1 MKQKLKA
8 LLLIL
13 SLLVAILIIHSC
25 SKDYNNKTTCSISGN
40 VIGFNPDKC
49 GCCPGWIIKHGDDTL
64 KFLTVPDNDLLW
76 DLVNFYGYPIE
87 IMFNY
92 TDDTGSCSDLYK
104 IMTCI
109 EFNMNS
115 NCSKTGEIIG
125 YNSTECLCCPGWII
139 KTEQDTIKV
148 FNLPIE
154 SQVRNIVE
162 VSGFPI
168 SVKLDY
174 ENISGTCE
182 DFYKKITCIII
193 DN

>member
-1 MKQKLKA
+1 
-8 LLLIL
+8 
-13 SLLVAILIIHSC
+13 
-25 SKDYNNKTTCSISGN
+25 
-40 VIGFNPDKC
+40 
-49 GCCPGWIIKHGDDTL
+49 
-64 KFLTVPDNDLLW
+64 
-76 DLVNFYGYPIE
+76 
-87 IMFNY
+87 
-92 TDDTGSCSDLYK
+92 
-104 IMTCI
+104 
-109 EFNMNS
+109 MNS

-139 KTEQDTIKV
+139 KTGQDTIKV

-162 VSGFPI
+162 GSGFPI